1 MLDRLKAPKGANR
14 QRKRVGRG
22 EGGGSGKTSGKGGK
36 GQTARSGG
44 NIKPGFEGGQ
54 MPLQRRLPKRGFT
67 NIFRVVKAITN
78 VGDLAR
84 VFKTGDVVDAQTCAA
99 KGLVR
104 GAKASLKILGDGD
117 INIPLTVKA
126 GSFSKSAVDKIKAA
140 GGATEVV

>member
-1 MLDRLKAPKGANR
+1 MLDKLKAPKGANR
-14 QRKRVGRG
+14 PRKRVGRG
-22 EGGGSGKTSGKGGK
+22 EGGGSGRTSGKGGK

-67 NIFRVVKAITN
+67 NIFRVEKGITN
-78 VGDLAR
+78 VGDISR
-84 VFKTGDVVDAQTCAA
+84 VFKKGEVVDAQTCEA

-104 GAKASLKILGDGD
+104 GSKGPLKILGDGE
-117 INIPLTVKA
+117 IKIALTVKA
-126 GSFSKSAVDKIKAA
+126 NSFSKSAIEKIKAA